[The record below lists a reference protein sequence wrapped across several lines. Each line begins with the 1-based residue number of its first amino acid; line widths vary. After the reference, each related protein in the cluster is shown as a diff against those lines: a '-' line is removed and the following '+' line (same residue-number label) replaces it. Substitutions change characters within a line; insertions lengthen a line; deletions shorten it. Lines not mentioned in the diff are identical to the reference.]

1 MSKTLQEQDK
11 VTEPLCAKSF
21 AQLMSQCGKFE
32 NITSLAVAV
41 SGGGDSMALT
51 TLLKEWCDAQGINL
65 VALTVDHGLRAE
77 SKAEAKDV
85 QNTLS
90 QQGIAHDILT
100 WQHEED
106 VKSSIQEKAR
116 LNRYQLLLDACRKKN
131 IQYLAVAHNLEDQAE
146 TFLHRLAKG
155 SGVAGLAAMASVR
168 EKEGITLIRPLLSIP
183 HDRLLATCRVKG
195 IKWIE
200 DTSNQDDK
208 YARIRLRKSRDILT
222 QEGLTQ
228 TRIAN
233 MAKKFARTRDYLEK
247 QTDIALQECADL
259 SGDVASISHE
269 KWLSYH
275 AEIALL
281 ILIEALKYVSGQE
294 YPPRSQSLEGLYDHI
309 RSFDFKSTTL
319 HGCLISLEKQEIKI
333 MRETR

>member
-1 MSKTLQEQDK
+1 MSKTLQEQDRL
-11 VTEPLCAKSF
+11 TEPLCAKNF
-21 AQLMSQCGKFE
+21 AQLMSLCGKFE

-51 TLLKEWCDAQGINL
+51 ALLKEWGDARNIDL
-65 VALTVDHGLRAE
+65 VALTVDHGLRTE

-85 QNTLS
+85 QNVLN

-100 WQHEED
+100 WDHEGD

-155 SGVAGLAAMASVR
+155 SGVAGLAAMVPVR
-168 EKEGITLIRPLLSIP
+168 EKEGITLIRPLLSIS
-183 HDRLLATCRVKG
+183 HDRLLTTCRAKG
-195 IKWIE
+195 VKWIE
-200 DTSNQDDK
+200 DPSNQDDK

-233 MAKKFARTRDYLEK
+233 MAKKFARTRDYLEQ

-259 SGDVASISHE
+259 SGGVASVSHD

-275 AEIALL
+275 SEIALL
-281 ILIEALKYVSGQE
+281 ILVEALKYVSGQE
-294 YPPRSQSLEGLYDHI
+294 YPPRSQSLEGIYNHMCSL
-309 RSFDFKSTTL
+309 DFKSTTL
-319 HGCLISLEKQEIKI
+319 HGCLISLENKKIKI
-333 MRETR
+333 TREIR